1 MAIKYIK
8 RPIYLALG
16 IFAAALATGQPSPLA
31 AQDVAQPYPWCSVGE
46 NPQCY
51 FMTRQ
56 QCEETVDYHGFC
68 DKNPDFRA
76 APTSEVR
83 TPPRRPH
90 SR

>member
-1 MAIKYIK
+1 MPARYFT
-8 RPIYLALG
+8 RLTYLTCG
-16 IFAAALATGQPSPLA
+16 IFAAALTTGQPTRSA
-31 AQDVAQPYPWCSVGE
+31 AQTPPYPWCSVGE
-46 NPQCY
+46 SVHCY
-51 FMTRQ
+51 YMTLQ

>member
-16 IFAAALATGQPSPLA
+16 IFAAALATGQPLPSA
-31 AQDVAQPYPWCSVGE
+31 AQTPAYPWCSVGE
-46 NPQCY
+46 SLHCY
-51 FMTRQ
+51 YTTLQ

-68 DKNPDFRA
+68 DKNPDLA
-76 APTSEVR
+76 AEPAS
-83 TPPRRPH
+83 PAPKQPRRSH